1 MPDDDS
7 TEPFPFPDIDP
18 DQLPELNDTFVGD
31 VIEIP
36 TPVKGPNGLLS
47 PDGAPKVTVKKVT
60 KCQAEIAAAKRYL
73 GLPYSFA
80 GGNCN
85 GPTRGRNGKVGFDCS
100 GEF

>member
-47 PDGAPKVTVKKVT
+47 PDGTPRATAKKVT

-73 GLPYSFA
+73 GWPYSFA

-85 GPTRGRNGKVGFDCS
+85 GPSRGRNGKVGFDCS